1 MRKVWQLAI
10 TSMLGLALAACSAG
24 GAGGVAAPG
33 SEGDGEVQLSAAPA
47 DDAIKVEQI
56 DYEVKDGVENGYRRV
71 LFGYTNNSDYTV
83 VSVEL
88 LMAMPEDVED
98 EALESAFADLIEQ
111 GFYTVDDLHEIK
123 MGCDSTFAVEPGQ
136 TSGDRAATYGMVYVT
151 SLEQY
156 ELMEPDMLTIK
167 FLHDGE
173 IYEEYYDYRTGSY
186 TLSSDVIDAGQWGES
201 ELAEAIPR
209 PEGALVTD
217 VDDGDRF
224 TFEIMCMTEDDFEA
238 YVDACKDA
246 GFTVDVAETDTTYY
260 ADNEDGAHHIDL
272 FYWSEAGELDGYLE
286 LIEPEED

>member
-1 MRKVWQLAI
+1 MRKVWQLAV

-24 GAGGVAAPG
+24 GTGGVAAPG
-33 SEGDGEVQLSAAPA
+33 PEGDGEVQQSAAPA

-71 LFGYTNNSDYTV
+71 LFDYTNNSDYTV

-111 GFYTVDDLHEIK
+111 GFYTVDDLHDIK

-136 TSGDRAATYGMVYVT
+136 KSGDRAATYGMVYVT
-151 SLEQY
+151 NLEQY

-201 ELAEAIPR
+201 ELAEAVPR

-238 YVDACKDA
+238 YVDVCKDA
-246 GFTVDVAETDTTYY
+246 GYTVDVAETDTTYY
-260 ADNEDGAHHIDL
+260 ADNEDGIHHIDL
-272 FYWSEAGELDGYLE
+272 IYWSEAGELSGYLD
-286 LIEPEED
+286 LIEEEGE

>member
-33 SEGDGEVQLSAAPA
+33 SEGDGEVQQSAAPA

-111 GFYTVDDLHEIK
+111 GVL
-123 MGCDSTFAVEPGQ
+123 
-136 TSGDRAATYGMVYVT
+136 YG
-151 SLEQY
+151 
-156 ELMEPDMLTIK
+156 
-167 FLHDGE
+167 
-173 IYEEYYDYRTGSY
+173 R
-186 TLSSDVIDAGQWGES
+186 
-201 ELAEAIPR
+201 R
-209 PEGALVTD
+209 P
-217 VDDGDRF
+217 
-224 TFEIMCMTEDDFEA
+224 
-238 YVDACKDA
+238 
-246 GFTVDVAETDTTYY
+246 
-260 ADNEDGAHHIDL
+260 
-272 FYWSEAGELDGYLE
+272 S
-286 LIEPEED
+286 

>member
-1 MRKVWQLAI
+1 
-10 TSMLGLALAACSAG
+10 MLGLALAACSAG
-24 GAGGVAAPG
+24 GAGGTTAPG
-33 SEGDGEVQLSAAPA
+33 SAGDAQAQQSATPA

-111 GFYTVDDLHEIK
+111 GFYTVDDLHDIK
-123 MGCDSTFAVEPGQ
+123 MGCDSTFAVEPGK

-186 TLSSDVIDAGQWGES
+186 TLSSDVIDADQ
-201 ELAEAIPR
+201 
-209 PEGALVTD
+209 
-217 VDDGDRF
+217 
-224 TFEIMCMTEDDFEA
+224 
-238 YVDACKDA
+238 
-246 GFTVDVAETDTTYY
+246 
-260 ADNEDGAHHIDL
+260 
-272 FYWSEAGELDGYLE
+272 
-286 LIEPEED
+286 

>member
-1 MRKVWQLAI
+1 MRKVWQLVI

-24 GAGGVAAPG
+24 GAGGVAAPE
-33 SEGDGEVQLSAAPA
+33 SEGGGQVQQSAEPA

-111 GFYTVDDLHEIK
+111 GFYTVDDLHDIK
-123 MGCDSTFAVEPGQ
+123 MGCDSTFAVVPGQ
-136 TSGDRAATYGMVYVT
+136 TSEDRAATYGMVYVT

-201 ELAEAIPR
+201 ELAEAVPR
-209 PEGALVTD
+209 PEDALVVD
-217 VDDGDRF
+217 VSDRDTQF
-224 TFEIMCMTEDDFEA
+224 SFEVACMTAEEFED
-238 YVDACKDA
+238 YVAAVSDA
-246 GFTVDVAETDTTYY
+246 GYTVDVAETDTTYY
-260 ADNEDGAHHIDL
+260 ADNEEGTYHVDL
-272 FYWSEAGELDGYLE
+272 MYWNESGRLDAYVSYV
-286 LIEPEED
+286 EE